1 MPKHQLP
8 SGFIEYSL
16 DEQVKF
22 NHILRTIQDEYEFA
36 GFTPLETA
44 SIQYSEVLLAKA
56 GGEMDKEIYRFQ
68 KGSRDLSLRFDLTVP
83 MARYIAEHHRDI
95 AMPAKIYQIGKS
107 WRAEKPQKGRY
118 RELYQADIDILGNN
132 SRLAE
137 AEMLSII
144 QNIFTI
150 LDLPEITFRV
160 SNRKILSGLLEY
172 YKIEDKPAVL
182 RHIDKISKLPSDKWL
197 ENLKKLG
204 LSDEQR
210 VGVVN
215 VLPISPVSE
224 RGGTND
230 DVIKYLKA
238 RDCNQPGSLF
248 EEGVK
253 ELEELLKYLELFEI
267 KKYKIDLS
275 IVRGQDYYTGT
286 VFESNLEGL
295 EAYGSVCSGGRY
307 DNLVGNYID
316 TPITGFGASIGVS
329 RLFGILREEDWFKAM
344 NYSEPKRVV
353 FILSEENL
361 PQTMQTII
369 ELRDEYGVAFDL
381 YPEIVSFKKALQYA
395 NRKGYTDAIFFG
407 SDEAKSGEVLVKNLE
422 TGQQVVVSI
431 ENLEERG

>member
-1 MPKHQLP
+1 MAKHQLP

-22 NHILRTIQDEYEFA
+22 DYILKTIQEEYEHS

-95 AMPAKIYQIGKS
+95 PMPAKIYQIGKS

-144 QNIFTI
+144 QNIFAI
-150 LDLPEITFRV
+150 LDLPQITFRI
-160 SNRKILSGLLEY
+160 SNRKILAGLLEEY
-172 YKIEDKPAVL
+172 QVKDQAGVL
-182 RHIDKISKLPSDKWL
+182 RMIDKYEKLSKEDWIQAIQELQITEQQTDTL
-197 ENLKKLG
+197 YNL
-204 LSDEQR
+204 
-210 VGVVN
+210 
-215 VLPISPVSE
+215 VSANKSNQE
-224 RGGTND
+224 ILD
-230 DVIKYLKA
+230 LLQSL
-238 RDCNQPGSLF
+238 DCQNAIF
-248 EEGVK
+248 KEGVQ
-253 ELEELLKYLELFEI
+253 ELQELIKCLDLFQI
-267 KKYKIDLS
+267 NSYRIDLS

-295 EAYGSVCSGGRY
+295 ESFGSVCSGGRY

-329 RLFGILREEDWFKAM
+329 RLFGILREEDWFQEM
-344 NYSEPKRVV
+344 NYTEDKRGV

-361 PQTMQTII
+361 SENMQAIL
-369 ELRDEYGVAFDL
+369 ELRDEYGIAFDL

-395 NRKGYTDAIFFG
+395 NRKHYTEAIFFG
-407 SDEAKSGEVLVKNLE
+407 SDEAKLGEVLIKNMQ
-422 TGQQVVVSI
+422 TGEQRIVLI
-431 ENLEERG
+431 EDIGV

>member
-36 GFTPLETA
+36 GFTPLEAA

-144 QNIFTI
+144 QNIFAI
-150 LDLPEITFRV
+150 LDLPEINFRI
-160 SNRKILSGLLEY
+160 SNRKILAGLLEE
-172 YKIEDKPAVL
+172 YKVKDQAGVLRIIDKYEKLSKTDWLQALRDLYIEDEFVNALYNLVSAKGGVQAVFNL
-182 RHIDKISKLPSDKWL
+182 LQDQNCQNPIYL
-197 ENLKKLG
+197 EG
-204 LSDEQR
+204 L
-210 VGVVN
+210 
-215 VLPISPVSE
+215 
-224 RGGTND
+224 
-230 DVIKYLKA
+230 
-238 RDCNQPGSLF
+238 
-248 EEGVK
+248 K
-253 ELEELLKYLELFEI
+253 ELQELVQYLELFEI
-267 KKYKIDLS
+267 RKYKIDLS

-295 EAYGSVCSGGRY
+295 ESYGSVCSGGRY
-307 DNLVGNYID
+307 DNLVRNYID

-329 RLFGILREEDWFKAM
+329 RLFGILQEEEWFKAM
-344 NYSEPKRVV
+344 NYTEPKRGV

-361 PQTMQTII
+361 PETMQAII
-369 ELRDEYGVAFDL
+369 ELRDEYGVTFDL
-381 YPEIVSFKKALQYA
+381 YPEITNFKKALQYA
-395 NRKGYTDAIFFG
+395 NRKGYTEAIFFG

-422 TGQQVVVSI
+422 TGQQVIVVV
-431 ENLEERG
+431 EDLEERE

>member
-1 MPKHQLP
+1 MLKQQLP

-22 NHILRTIQDEYEFA
+22 NYILRTIQDEYEFA

-44 SIQYSEVLLAKA
+44 SIQYSDVLLAKA

-137 AEMLSII
+137 AEILSII
-144 QNIFTI
+144 QNIFAI
-150 LDLPEITFRV
+150 LDLPEINFRI
-160 SNRKILSGLLEY
+160 SNRKILSGLLEE
-172 YKIEDKPAVL
+172 YKVKDQAGVLRIIDKYEKLSKTDWLQALRDLYIEDEFVNALYNLVSAKGGVQAVFNL
-182 RHIDKISKLPSDKWL
+182 LQDQNCQNPIYL
-197 ENLKKLG
+197 EG
-204 LSDEQR
+204 L
-210 VGVVN
+210 
-215 VLPISPVSE
+215 
-224 RGGTND
+224 
-230 DVIKYLKA
+230 
-238 RDCNQPGSLF
+238 
-248 EEGVK
+248 K
-253 ELEELLKYLELFEI
+253 ELQELVQYLELFEI
-267 KKYKIDLS
+267 RKYKIDLS

-295 EAYGSVCSGGRY
+295 ESYGSVCSGGRY
-307 DNLVGNYID
+307 DNLVRNYID

-329 RLFGILREEDWFKAM
+329 RLFGILQEEEWFKAM
-344 NYSEPKRVV
+344 NYTEPKRGV

-361 PQTMQTII
+361 PETIQAII
-369 ELRDEYGVAFDL
+369 ELRDEYGVTFDL
-381 YPEIVSFKKALQYA
+381 YPEITNFKKALQYA
-395 NRKGYTDAIFFG
+395 NRKGYTEAIFFG

-422 TGQQVVVSI
+422 TGQQVIVVV
-431 ENLEERG
+431 EDLEERE